1 MEIERIAMKCRN
13 NNTKVITTTKLNK
26 GKYRIESTRNRS
38 KLLFIFITKKKL
50 CKDKKSVSISY
61 Q

>member
-26 GKYRIESTRNRS
+26 EKYRIESTRNHT
-38 KLLFIFITKKKL
+38 KLLFILSPKKT
-50 CKDKKSVSISY
+50 V
-61 Q
+61 

>member
-13 NNTKVITTTKLNK
+13 NNTKVITTTKLNQ

-38 KLLFIFITKKKL
+38 KLLFILLPKKNCVKI
-50 CKDKKSVSISY
+50 KNQY